1 MNLIKPNEVEI
12 NCSEDGVY
20 DGQVAKVMDLRMDS
34 GEVDYR
40 VITTD
45 GSEFW
50 IPSENTTII
59 F

>member
-40 VITTD
+40 VITAD

>member
-40 VITTD
+40 VITAD
-45 GSEFW
+45 GSEIW